1 MYTLNF
7 RGESM
12 DKISIRQAVREDMP
26 AINGILN
33 YATVNTNY
41 NLNTK
46 PRSEEKALE
55 WFDAHKKDG
64 YPVVVAEFGG
74 KVIGWA
80 SLSRFREYSG
90 YNTTAEVSV
99 YVSVNH
105 RHKGVGTTLLTTLMT
120 MAEGKYHCLVAVVT
134 DNNWA
139 SLALHT
145 RCGFTP
151 NTTFHEIGFKNN
163 VYIDITFMT
172 KILDRE
178 INTNGL

>member
-1 MYTLNF
+1 MDNK
-7 RGESM
+7 S
-12 DKISIRQAVREDMP
+12 DKIIIRQARREDMP

-33 YATVNTNY
+33 YAVMNTNY
-41 NLNTK
+41 NLNTS
-46 PRSEEKALE
+46 PRSEEKAYE
-55 WFDAHKKDG
+55 WYDSHVRDG
-64 YPVVVAEFGG
+64 YPVVTAELGG

-105 RHKGVGTTLLTTLMT
+105 RHKGVGTTLLTALQT
-120 MAEGKYHCLVAVVT
+120 MAQGRFHCLIAVVT

-145 RCGFTP
+145 RCGFIA
-151 NTTFHEIGFKNN
+151 NTTFREIGYKNN
-163 VYIDITFMT
+163 TYIDITFMT
-172 KILDRE
+172 KLLDK
-178 INTNGL
+178 

>member
-1 MYTLNF
+1 
-7 RGESM
+7 M
-12 DKISIRQAVREDMP
+12 DKLTNKISIRPAAAEDMP

-33 YATVNTNY
+33 YATMNTNY
-41 NLNTK
+41 NLSTSQ
-46 PRSEEKALE
+46 RSDEKALE
-55 WFDAHKKDG
+55 WFKSHERDG
-64 YPVVVAEFGG
+64 YPVVVAVLNG

-105 RHKGVGTTLLTTLMT
+105 RHKGVGTTLLTTLIT

-145 RCGFTP
+145 RCGFIA
-151 NTTFHEIGFKNN
+151 NTTFREIGFKNN
-163 VYIDITFMT
+163 MYIDITFMT
-172 KILDRE
+172 KL
-178 INTNGL
+178 LKKV

>member
-1 MYTLNF
+1 
-7 RGESM
+7 M
-12 DKISIRQAVREDMP
+12 DKITIRQAVKEDMP

-33 YATVNTNY
+33 YAIMNTNY
-41 NLNTK
+41 NMNTQ
-46 PRSEEKALE
+46 PRSSEKADE
-55 WFDAHKKDG
+55 WFDNHVRDG
-64 YPVVVAEFGG
+64 YPVVVAELKG

-80 SLSRFREYSG
+80 SLSHFREPTG

-105 RHKGVGTTLLTTLMT
+105 RHKGVGTTLLTTLIT
-120 MAEGKYHCLVAVVT
+120 MAEGKYHCLIAVVT

-151 NTTFHEIGFKNN
+151 NTTFHQIGYKNN
-163 VYIDITFMT
+163 TYIDITFMT
-172 KILDRE
+172 KILSRE
-178 INTNGL
+178 IIG